1 MTENMMAYIIWL
13 LVSLIFV
20 ALGIYDLNNA
30 GKGNVFGFY
39 NISPPPKAENL
50 TDVTAY
56 NRAVGRLLMGAGA
69 VFAFLG
75 LPLLLAGDNAVLI
88 VLVGVLGSIAWAIGM
103 VLIYELKIMR
113 KYRKKKR

>member
-1 MTENMMAYIIWL
+1 MTENMISYSIWL

-30 GKGNVFGFY
+30 DKGNVFGFY
-39 NISPPPKAENL
+39 NISPPPKAESL

-56 NRAVGRLLMGAGA
+56 NQAVGRLLIGAGA

-75 LPLLLAGDNAVLI
+75 LPLLLSGDNAVLI
-88 VLVGVLGSIAWAIGM
+88 VLVCVLGSIAWVIGM

-113 KYRKKKR
+113 KYRTRRK

>member
-1 MTENMMAYIIWL
+1 MTENIMAYIILL

-30 GKGNVFGFY
+30 DKGNVFGFY

-56 NRAVGRLLMGAGA
+56 NRAVGKLLIGAGA
-69 VFAFLG
+69 VFALLG
-75 LPLLLAGDNAVLI
+75 LPLLFASDNDALI
-88 VLVGVLGSIAWAIGM
+88 VLVCVLGSIAWVIGM

-113 KYRKKKR
+113 KYRTRRK